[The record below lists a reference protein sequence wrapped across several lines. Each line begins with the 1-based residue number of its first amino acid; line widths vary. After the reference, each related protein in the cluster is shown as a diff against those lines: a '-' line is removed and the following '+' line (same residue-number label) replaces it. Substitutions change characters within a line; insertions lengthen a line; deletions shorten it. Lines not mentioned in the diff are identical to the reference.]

1 MIIARLIKP
10 ESGFYKTLAEHSK
23 KMDNLMSYKP
33 MTWFAVWIMMTS
45 GTSAQQ
51 QSIDRF
57 SYWDMSLAFNGIVTM
72 MIVAGII
79 TWIIRQEK
87 LSFTGLTLNVST
99 IMNHS
104 LMVLILFI
112 TGWGWFSFINGDLLV
127 TLRSFIPYLCT
138 YLAVLLG
145 FQIPLNS
152 IEEKGYQPGKSFIF
166 ITLIFSLL
174 GVVLGILLEDPV
186 ISTMS
191 AVIAPFYLIAIVFP
205 EHKRHIERCRIYPIF
220 IGIMFVSVRLPWVL
234 IPSFILFFILRTYH
248 YFRYQIVFPTFAVD
262 HD

>member
-1 MIIARLIKP
+1 MIIARIVPPK
-10 ESGFYKTLAEHSK
+10 SAAYKALSTYSK
-23 KMDNLMSYKP
+23 KLDGLMKLKP
-33 MTWFAVWIMMTS
+33 LSWFAVWIMMTS

-51 QSIDRF
+51 SNLDRF
-57 SYWDMSLAFNGIVTM
+57 TYWDMSLAFNGIVTM
-72 MIVAGII
+72 IIVAGIM
-79 TWIIRQEK
+79 TWVIRQEK
-87 LSFTGLTLNVST
+87 LSFTGLTINVLT
-99 IMNHS
+99 ILKHS
-104 LMVLILFI
+104 LMILLLFI
-112 TGWGWFSFINGDLLV
+112 TGWGWFTFINGDLLV

-145 FQIPLNS
+145 FQIPLDS

-174 GVVLGILLEDPV
+174 GVVLGILLDDPV

-248 YFRYQIVFPTFAVD
+248 YFRYNIVFPTFAVD